1 MADPSEAI
9 APAAEA
15 EVNPASSDGAAP
27 MTLESVLATL
37 ASDVAAGSHSAA
49 VLRECYLAQQQ
60 VSSAADKV
68 ASRDTPC
75 WDSAAGSILQHHPVT
90 DLST

>member
-60 VSSAADKV
+60 VSTRLHQGTHHAGTAQRV
-68 ASRDTPC
+68 AYC
-75 WDSAAGSILQHHPVT
+75 
-90 DLST
+90 STTQ

>member
-1 MADPSEAI
+1 MADPSESI

-15 EVNPASSDGAAP
+15 EVDPASSNGAAP

-60 VSSAADKV
+60 VSSTADKV
-68 ASRDTPC
+68 APRDTP
-75 WDSAAGSILQHHPVT
+75 
-90 DLST
+90 